1 MLKRMVV
8 PILFGLI
15 GAAILISLGMWQ
27 AQRLV
32 WKQAILTRIELRI
45 NAAPVAL
52 PLAAANDADIQFLS
66 VRAAGRFTG
75 DEVHVLASTKDY
87 GAVYRIIAA
96 FETDSGRRVLVDRGI
111 VAHTKK
117 QATRPALDAII
128 TGNIRTPD
136 EVDAYTPEPDL
147 QKNIWFARNVPEMA
161 RVLSSEP
168 ILIVLRETSEN
179 NPAVAP
185 LPVDT
190 SGIPNNHLNYAITWF
205 LFALAWLGMT
215 GYWLWRIRR
224 HND

>member
-27 AQRLV
+27 TQRLV
-32 WKQAILTRIELRI
+32 WKQAILARIEARI
-45 NAAPVAL
+45 HADPVAL
-52 PLAAANDADIQFLS
+52 PAATAEDADIQFLN
-66 VRAAGRFTG
+66 VRASGRFTG

-87 GAVYRIIAA
+87 GPVYRIIAA
-96 FETDSGRRVLVDRGI
+96 FETDSGRRILVDRGI
-111 VAHTKK
+111 VAHSKK
-117 QATRPALDAII
+117 QAARPALDAVI

-136 EVDAYTPEPDL
+136 EVDNYTPAPDR
-147 QKNIWFARNVPEMA
+147 QKNIWFARDVPEIA
-161 RVLSSEP
+161 QVLTSEP
-168 ILIVLRETSEN
+168 ILVVLRETSETDL
-179 NPAVAP
+179 AVSP